1 MHSTRE
7 WIEHFRINRTIDRI
21 NWNTPPSIAP
31 EEKKQIV
38 KSLQAWQLGETSDG
52 AHLML
57 AARKYA
63 ALTGDIEYPE
73 SVVLFIQEEQKHGNN
88 LGRYL
93 DMIGERR
100 ISFNWGDSLFRKIR
114 YLNSSME
121 AWTVT
126 VITVECAAEVYYQSL
141 KDATQCNLL
150 KQICTDILIDEG
162 PHVVY
167 QKERLTRIF
176 TGKTLLSRMLSYRFY
191 KYFYFSVAFVVWMAH
206 RKVFRAGNVS
216 LLAYWRK
223 MSLKFRKN
231 VGDLKYADSQQTHYL
246 PEIAIHG

>member
-1 MHSTRE
+1 MYSTRE

-21 NWNTPPSIAP
+21 NWNTPPSIRP

-38 KSLQAWQLGETSDG
+38 NSLQAWQLGETSDG

-63 ALTGDIEYPE
+63 FETEDDQYPE

-93 DMIGERR
+93 DLIGEKR
-100 ISFNWGDSLFRKIR
+100 ITHNWGDSLFRKIR

-121 AWTVT
+121 AWTIT
-126 VITVECAAEVYYQSL
+126 VITVECAAEVFYQAL

-167 QKERLTRIF
+167 QKERLSQIF
-176 TGKTLLSRMLSYRFY
+176 NRKHLLSRMLAYRTY
-191 KYFYFSVAFVVWMAH
+191 KYFYFSVAFVVWHAH
-206 RKVFRAGNVS
+206 RSVFKAGGVS
-216 LLAYWRK
+216 FIRYWRK
-223 MSLKFRKN
+223 MSFKFRQN
-231 VGDLKYADSQQTHYL
+231 IGDLKYSELRRNAVIV
-246 PEIAIHG
+246 EIPAHV